1 MVGNGEQND
10 STMYAEREWR
20 GGVSLPFRYPSQ
32 QPFRSRMPR
41 LPLYDPLNAPTWWSQ
56 AHVAA
61 HATLPMLLQHSGV
74 RQWEDGADSD
84 RRKDT

>member
-32 QPFRSRMPR
+32 QPFRSRMAR
-41 LPLYDPLNAPTWWSQ
+41 LPLYQGTDFLSSPISLTFALVLT
-56 AHVAA
+56 
-61 HATLPMLLQHSGV
+61 GV
-74 RQWEDGADSD
+74 RSRVSG
-84 RRKDT
+84 